1 MILVL
6 TIVNKQYAQGC
17 SQILPTI
24 EWLQEVQFYPTSI
37 VISQKSSR
45 KVHVLQLP
53 IPTFNIPWSV
63 YFEAIYAFG
72 NMGKMMSSSNKCY
85 LTVAG
90 FCPSQS
96 NLPFLLRA
104 TSSSPGA
111 CQSYSSPRLSSSAA
125 YSTCTMGETNGATN
139 GASNGATQVCS
150 LIHFSATYELKH
162 DILKSRRVA
171 KTFVKNWVDIF

>member
-1 MILVL
+1 
-6 TIVNKQYAQGC
+6 
-17 SQILPTI
+17 
-24 EWLQEVQFYPTSI
+24 
-37 VISQKSSR
+37 
-45 KVHVLQLP
+45 
-53 IPTFNIPWSV
+53 
-63 YFEAIYAFG
+63 
-72 NMGKMMSSSNKCY
+72 MGKMMSSSNKCY

-111 CQSYSSPRLSSSAA
+111 CQSYSSPRLISSAA

-171 KTFVKNWVDIF
+171 KTFVKNWVDIFWCTCSLCSAKIFSLHISHAQYLLEKLLEKGVNCWDVKIVSLVFTINDVKLIFMKSTNASC